1 MKMSTPILTVKNL
14 TIEFLHKETFTEVVH
29 DVSFSLQK
37 GQTLGIVGESGSGKT
52 VTSLSLLRLLND
64 RKSRVSGEILF
75 KDKNLLSLSPQNM
88 RRVRGKEI
96 AMIFQEPMTSLN
108 PVFRVGD
115 QIAESLLI
123 HNLVSSRK
131 EAKEKTLD
139 LMNEVGIPE
148 VASRYDY
155 YPHEMSGGQRQRIM
169 IAMAIA
175 CRPELL
181 IADEPTTALDVT
193 IQKQVLDLLDKL
205 KEKYNMSM
213 IFITHD
219 LGLVSNRTD
228 KVCIMYKGKIVEQGD
243 TNTVFSNPQHPYT
256 KGLLNCR
263 PTLHAKRER
272 LPTLTDYLAS
282 DGTTKSFDP
291 DKIPLK
297 RPRAVQQEPV
307 VLKAEKLSKFFPKKS
322 PILKRTIGWH
332 KACENVSFQ
341 LHRGEIIGL
350 VGESGSGKSTLG
362 KTLMYL
368 HEPSGGSIVLLDKNL
383 SELSRSQMIEQ
394 RKHMQLIFQD
404 PYSSLN
410 PKRNIMSALTEPM
423 YVHGIGESNAA
434 RETIA
439 KELMHK
445 VGLNPDWLARYPH
458 EFSGGQR
465 QRICIAR
472 ALALKPNVLI
482 CDESVSALDVS
493 VQAQVLNLLL
503 QLRDE
508 MNISIVFISHDL
520 SVVRFMADRILVMKN
535 GLVVEEGSSETLFT
549 NPQHEYTK
557 TLLAAI
563 PG

>member
-1 MKMSTPILTVKNL
+1 MSSPLLTVKNL
-14 TIEFLHKETFTEVVH
+14 SIEFLQGKDYVPVVR
-29 DVSFSLQK
+29 DISFALEK

-64 RKSRVSGEILF
+64 RKSRLSGEISF
-75 KDKNLLSLSPQNM
+75 KGKNLLSLGGSAIRQ
-88 RRVRGKEI
+88 VRGKEI

-115 QIAESLLI
+115 QIAESLRI
-123 HNLVSSRK
+123 HRLARSRS
-131 EAKEKTLD
+131 EARAKTID

-148 VASRYDY
+148 AEVRYNY

-175 CRPELL
+175 CQPELL

-193 IQKQVLDLLDKL
+193 IQKQVLDLLDRL
-205 KEKYNMSM
+205 KNKYNMSM

-219 LGLVSNRTD
+219 LGLVSHRTD
-228 KVCIMYKGKIVEQGD
+228 KVCIMYKGQIVEQGE
-243 TNTVFSNPQHPYT
+243 TKTVFSNPQHPYT

-263 PTLHAKRER
+263 PSLHAKRQR
-272 LPTLTDYLAS
+272 LPTLSDYLS
-282 DGTTKSFDP
+282 QEGISKTFDP
-291 DKIPLK
+291 EKIPLK
-297 RPRAVQQEPV
+297 QPRTFENEPV
-307 VLKAEKLSKFFPKKS
+307 VLEAKSVSTFFPKKS
-322 PILKRTIGWH
+322 PLLKRTIGWH
-332 KACENVSFQ
+332 KACENVNFS

-362 KTLMYL
+362 KTLM
-368 HEPSGGSIVLLDKNL
+368 HLLKPTAGEVRLRGKNL
-383 SELSRSQMIEQ
+383 SQLSRREMVSN
-394 RKHMQLIFQD
+394 RKYMQLIFQD

-410 PKRNIMSALTEPM
+410 PKRTIMSALTEPM
-423 YVHGIGESNAA
+423 LVHAIGKNTEERESLA
-434 RETIA
+434 RE
-439 KELMHK
+439 LMSK
-445 VGLNPDWLARYPH
+445 VGLNPEWLARYPH

-472 ALALKPNVLI
+472 ALALKPEVLI

-520 SVVRFMADRILVMKN
+520 SVVRFMSDRILVMKN
-535 GLVVEEGSSETLFT
+535 GLVVEEGKSEDVFK
-549 NPQHEYTK
+549 NPRHEYTK
-557 TLLAAI
+557 SLLAAI
-563 PG
+563 P

>member
-1 MKMSTPILTVKNL
+1 MRVSLPLLTVKNL
-14 TIEFLHKETFTEVVH
+14 NIRFARDSSFTEVVKNI
-29 DVSFSLQK
+29 SFSIHK

-52 VTSLSLLRLLND
+52 VTSLSLLRLLNE
-64 RKSRVSGEILF
+64 RKSATTGEILF
-75 KDKNLLSLSPQNM
+75 KERNLLNLNPQHM
-88 RRVRGKEI
+88 RRVRGREI
-96 AMIFQEPMTSLN
+96 GMIFQEPMTSLN

-115 QIAESLLI
+115 QIAESLLVHGI
-123 HNLVSSRK
+123 CTSRK
-131 EAKEKTLD
+131 DAKNQSIE

-148 VASRYDY
+148 ATQRYDY

-193 IQKQVLDLLDKL
+193 IQKQVLDLLDNL
-205 KEKYNMSM
+205 KKKYQMSM

-219 LGLVSNRTD
+219 LGLVAHRTD
-228 KVCIMYKGKIVEQGD
+228 KVCIMYKGEIVEQGD
-243 TNTVFSNPQHPYT
+243 TATIFSNPQHPYT

-263 PTLHAKRER
+263 PSLHAKRER
-272 LPTLTDYLAS
+272 LPTLTDYLAT

-291 DKIPLK
+291 QSIPLK
-297 RPRAVQQEPV
+297 KTRSLEKEPV
-307 VLKAEKLSKFFPKKS
+307 VLKAESLSKFFPKKS
-322 PILKRTIGWH
+322 PFLKRTIGWH
-332 KACENVSFQ
+332 KACDSVEFE
-341 LHRGEIIGL
+341 LRKGEIIGL

-362 KTLMYL
+362 KTLMFL
-368 HEPSGGSIVLLDKNL
+368 HKPTSGNIILLDKNL
-383 SELSRSQMIEQ
+383 SKLSRSDMVEQ

-410 PKRNIMSALTEPM
+410 PKRSIMSALTEPM
-423 YVHGIGESNAA
+423 YVHNIGESNAG
-434 RETIA
+434 RA
-439 KELMHK
+439 KLAQELMAK
-445 VGLNPDWLARYPH
+445 VGLDPEWLSRYPH

-472 ALALKPNVLI
+472 ALALRPDVLI

-520 SVVRFMADRILVMKN
+520 SVVRFIADRILVMKN
-535 GLVVEEGSSETLFT
+535 GVVVEQGASEDVFT
-549 NPQHEYTK
+549 HPKHEYTR

-563 PG
+563 P